1 MSRPVG
7 PPPLTMRMDLHIHTE
22 VSHDCR
28 TRLRDIPAQMLR
40 SGALVVAVTDHDQQR
55 GGPELRAI
63 VEDQGLADRLSVIPG
78 EEITTREG
86 ELIGLFLQERIPP
99 GLAPE
104 ETVGEIKAQGGLVLL
119 QHGFDPLKR
128 YRLRPE
134 ATARIAEQIDLVE
147 TFNSRLS
154 RHCWNRAAAAWAQAR
169 SLPMCGGSDA
179 HTLQDIGEAWVETPF
194 RLVRSPSNLRQAL
207 AEGTVAGHWTHPVYA
222 YGRKQWRTL
231 YGRLGRAP
239 K

>member
-1 MSRPVG
+1 MSRPA
-7 PPPLTMRMDLHIHTE
+7 TMRVDLHVHTE

-40 SGALVVAVTDHDQQR
+40 SGTLTIAVTDHDQHR

-63 VEDQGLADRLSVIPG
+63 VEDQGLADQLSVIPG

-86 ELIGLFLQERIPP
+86 ELIGLFLQAGIPP
-99 GLAPE
+99 GLTPE
-104 ETVGEIKAQGGLVLL
+104 ETVSEIKAQGGLVLL

-134 ATARIAEQIDLVE
+134 ATQRIAEQIDVVE

-154 RHCWNRAAAAWAQAR
+154 RHRWNRAAADWAQER
-169 SLPMCGGSDA
+169 GLPMCAGSDA
-179 HTLQDIGEAWVETPF
+179 HTLRDIGEAWVETPF
-194 RLVRSPSNLRQAL
+194 RLIRSPDDLQQAL
-207 AEGTVAGHWTHPVYA
+207 AEGTVAGRWTHPLYA
-222 YGRKQWRTL
+222 YGRKQWRTFR
-231 YGRLGRAP
+231 GRISHRP
-239 K
+239 S